1 MQGTLH
7 NILSPAIINSV
18 LKLVILIIYLH
29 LLIFLK
35 STSSL
40 LISIIFPA
48 SPCRIIGS
56 EELRKLRQLLR
67 DFQKTQ

>member
-40 LISIIFPA
+40 LISTIFPA

-56 EELRKLRQLLR
+56 EELRKLKQLLR

>member
-7 NILSPAIINSV
+7 NILSPAIINSI
-18 LKLVILIIYLH
+18 LKLVILITYLH

-48 SPCRIIGS
+48 SSGRIKGS
-56 EELRKLRQLLR
+56 EELRKLKQLLK